1 MRNIPKKEDLFTEFK
16 SDTKEKNGL
25 PDSELIDA
33 VVGMTNAEGGILY
46 LGVED
51 DGEITGLTKQH
62 KDAIGVMALIANST
76 VPTVSTRAEI
86 ITENKKDILRIEV
99 PKARTVT
106 ATSSGKTLRRR
117 LKFDGSPE
125 AVPLF
130 PYEIPSRL
138 SELSLLDFSAQP
150 LEGGQCIH
158 LAPPADRVQILIS
171 DLFKWL
177 QDADD
182 HLLIK
187 SCVFH
192 YEFEFIHP
200 FDDGNGRMGRL
211 WQSLILGKLH
221 PLFLQLPVENIVY
234 THQQDYYNAI
244 NKSTEEAQCG
254 SFIEFM
260 LEKILETLKSH
271 QGGKLSKTNIALT
284 ERQQKILELLN
295 ENVALNVATNVALN
309 SNNLAEKLGVSR
321 KTIERDMTVLQEKG
335 LVQRVGSNKTGHWEL
350 V

>member
-1 MRNIPKKEDLFTEFK
+1 MRTIPKKEDLFTEFK

-33 VVGMTNAEGGILY
+33 IVGMTNAEGGILY

-62 KDAIGVMALIANST
+62 KDAIGVMTLIANST

-106 ATSSGKTLRRR
+106 ATSKGKTLRRR

-150 LEGGQCIH
+150 LEG
-158 LAPPADRVQILIS
+158 ATEE
-171 DLFKWL
+171 DLDVL
-177 QDADD
+177 
-182 HLLIK
+182 
-187 SCVFH
+187 
-192 YEFEFIHP
+192 EFERLKSIIKNSIGSDKSLLELNQEDFYKALHFIVEE
-200 FDDGNGRMGRL
+200 NGKIIPTVTGL
-211 WQSLILGKLH
+211 LFLGK
-221 PLFLQLPVENIVY
+221 
-234 THQQDYYNAI
+234 
-244 NKSTEEAQCG
+244 TESIKRLMPTYRA
-254 SFIEFM
+254 SF
-260 LEKILETLKSH
+260 
-271 QGGKLSKTNIALT
+271 Q
-284 ERQQKILELLN
+284 
-295 ENVALNVATNVALN
+295 V
-309 SNNLAEKLGVSR
+309 
-321 KTIERDMTVLQEKG
+321 
-335 LVQRVGSNKTGHWEL
+335 
-350 V
+350 

>member
-1 MRNIPKKEDLFTEFK
+1 M
-16 SDTKEKNGL
+16 
-25 PDSELIDA
+25 
-33 VVGMTNAEGGILY
+33 
-46 LGVED
+46 
-51 DGEITGLTKQH
+51 
-62 KDAIGVMALIANST
+62 
-76 VPTVSTRAEI
+76 
-86 ITENKKDILRIEV
+86 
-99 PKARTVT
+99 
-106 ATSSGKTLRRR
+106 
-117 LKFDGSPE
+117 
-125 AVPLF
+125 
-130 PYEIPSRL
+130 
-138 SELSLLDFSAQP
+138 
-150 LEGGQCIH
+150 
-158 LAPPADRVQILIS
+158 QILIS

-271 QGGKLSKTNIALT
+271 QRGKLSQTNIALT

-350 V
+350 VNTENT

>member
-1 MRNIPKKEDLFTEFK
+1 MYTPPFT
-16 SDTKEKNGL
+16 
-25 PDSELIDA
+25 
-33 VVGMTNAEGGILY
+33 
-46 LGVED
+46 
-51 DGEITGLTKQH
+51 ITSK
-62 KDAIGVMALIANST
+62 
-76 VPTVSTRAEI
+76 I
-86 ITENKKDILRIEV
+86 ITLVADI
-99 PKARTVT
+99 
-106 ATSSGKTLRRR
+106 
-117 LKFDGSPE
+117 
-125 AVPLF
+125 
-130 PYEIPSRL
+130 
-138 SELSLLDFSAQP
+138 SAQIERYSIRSEMEDTLHLRKTNRIKTIHSSLAIEGNKLTESQVSDVIDGKHVVAP
-150 LEGGQCIH
+150 PRDIQEVKNAIATYDMISSLNPFDYKDLLKAHGAMMNALVDNAGKFRSGGVGVFEGGQCIH
-158 LAPPADRVQILIS
+158 LAPPADRVQFLIS

-234 THQQDYYNAI
+234 THQQDYYSVI

-271 QGGKLSKTNIALT
+271 QGGKLSQTNIALT

-350 V
+350 VNTENTW

>member
-1 MRNIPKKEDLFTEFK
+1 MKRQRRLSIAIKPINMKGGGYSNFLDTIKTDSNSGCLAKFIIIDGDLALNKTGEKKNLKELIDYCIVQNKSGRIPHFLIVDFPDFEYLACLHTPQYKNQNTEQYIIRNLGYNSLEEFK

-33 VVGMTNAEGGILY
+33 IVGMTNAEGGILY

-62 KDAIGVMALIANST
+62 KDAIGVMTLIANST

-106 ATSSGKTLRRR
+106 ATSKGKTLRRR

-150 LEGGQCIH
+150 LEG
-158 LAPPADRVQILIS
+158 ATEE
-171 DLFKWL
+171 DLDVL
-177 QDADD
+177 
-182 HLLIK
+182 
-187 SCVFH
+187 
-192 YEFEFIHP
+192 EFE
-200 FDDGNGRMGRL
+200 R
-211 WQSLILGKLH
+211 
-221 PLFLQLPVENIVY
+221 
-234 THQQDYYNAI
+234 
-244 NKSTEEAQCG
+244 
-254 SFIEFM
+254 
-260 LEKILETLKSH
+260 LKSIIKNSI
-271 QGGKLSKTNIALT
+271 GSDKS
-284 ERQQKILELLN
+284 LL
-295 ENVALNVATNVALN
+295 
-309 SNNLAEKLGVSR
+309 
-321 KTIERDMTVLQEKG
+321 
-335 LVQRVGSNKTGHWEL
+335 
-350 V
+350 